1 MEDAV
6 GEDGD
11 LIAVDTSKTQSHDS
25 TIDHDALKV
34 GESKLASTFIMSLSS
49 NQLQSLLGVSPSSS
63 KLSEYLTKLSDGK
76 VADPEVKSYPD
87 AVYFNYYDLGL
98 SLLFTPQKGYKP
110 KVGLKNTELETQKLV
125 LDSLD
130 LYNVPKPVDPAKAG
144 KTGSSR
150 SEIAFTTFPATPVTL
165 TLASVQ
171 DKVVQNYE
179 SFYDVFTAEK
189 RSSGKPPSKKG
200 KGRED
205 EVWDPDTFAEWSA
218 GVFNVGRLGSFGGR
232 EAESVSR
239 SRSVSRSG
247 SI

>member
-1 MEDAV
+1 
-6 GEDGD
+6 
-11 LIAVDTSKTQSHDS
+11 
-25 TIDHDALKV
+25 
-34 GESKLASTFIMSLSS
+34 MSLSS

-165 TLASVQ
+165 TLVSVQ
-171 DKVVQNYE
+171 DK
-179 SFYDVFTAEK
+179 D
-189 RSSGKPPSKKG
+189 GK
-200 KGRED
+200 
-205 EVWDPDTFAEWSA
+205 
-218 GVFNVGRLGSFGGR
+218 N
-232 EAESVSR
+232 VSR
-239 SRSVSRSG
+239 PQSISISTASTGKELVSTLGEPDRKGGGAGPSSG
-247 SI
+247 SIGIWCEWSKDGLMIEFGGDDARGPGAWERGKDAVWKVITLFQPKNP